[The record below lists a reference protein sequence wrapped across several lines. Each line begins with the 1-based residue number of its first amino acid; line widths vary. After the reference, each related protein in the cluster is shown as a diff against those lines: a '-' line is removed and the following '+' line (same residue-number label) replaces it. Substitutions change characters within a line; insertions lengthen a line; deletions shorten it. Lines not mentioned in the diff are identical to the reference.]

1 MRHRRKGSRLG
12 RTSHKLKALLRS
24 LVTSLILNEKM
35 VTTQSKAKAL
45 IPLFDR
51 LVIKV
56 RKNSEMNAIRE
67 LKKVIYGEAAQR
79 KFMEVIVPQLE
90 GRPSGFTKTIKIGFR
105 VGDNAPAVR
114 IEVLSNASA
123 ETEEA
128 PEEAPKKAA
137 KKAPA
142 KKAPAK
148 KVKKEESPSE
158 EV

>member
-45 IPLFDR
+45 IPVFDR
-51 LVIKV
+51 LVIKA

-67 LKKVIYGEAAQR
+67 LKKIIYGEAAQR
-79 KFMEVIVPQLE
+79 KFMQEIVPQLE

-105 VGDNAPAVR
+105 SGDNAPAVR
-114 IEVLSNASA
+114 IEILSN
-123 ETEEA
+123 
-128 PEEAPKKAA
+128 
-137 KKAPA
+137 
-142 KKAPAK
+142 
-148 KVKKEESPSE
+148 KKEESIDEQAPVSE
-158 EV
+158 ETIVKTEA